1 MKIKSVIYFLI
12 LISLVACKKE
22 EDKATTSS
30 ISGKVKL
37 YDDGNVNLDNID
49 MTVTVE
55 GTAPLL
61 SAKTDQNGEY
71 SIQDVPFGS
80 YTLQFNKTGYGTYKI
95 FDATLISTGGPLVI
109 SETVS
114 LGQISTTS
122 IINKFLI
129 NVIQSTVEFR
139 GTVDPAGTTEIPRYL
154 RLFYSSNENVS
165 SDNYSYYS
173 DQYVVSE
180 DLFQIIVTKE
190 ELNNMGFASGTTVYL
205 KVYGDSYWSN
215 SYEDPSSNKMVF
227 PNLNSSP
234 ESGSFIVPE

>member
-1 MKIKSVIYFLI
+1 MKIKSLIFLLI
-12 LISLVACKKE
+12 IISLVACKKE

-37 YDDGNVNLDNID
+37 FDDGENNLNNID

-71 SIQDVPFGS
+71 SIQNVPFGS

-95 FDATLISTGGPLVI
+95 FNAALTNTGGPLII
-109 SETVS
+109 SETIS
-114 LGQISTTS
+114 LGQFSTTS
-122 IINKFLI
+122 IINRFSIDVLESSI
-129 NVIQSTVEFR
+129 EFK

-154 RLFYSSNENVS
+154 RIFYSSSENVS
-165 SDNYSYYS
+165 STNYSSFS
-173 DQYVVSE
+173 DQYGVSE
-180 DLFQIIVTKE
+180 ALFQIIVTTA
-190 ELNNMGFASGTTVYL
+190 ELNNMGFASGTTVYM
-205 KVYGDSYWSN
+205 KMYGDSYWSN
-215 SYEDPSSNKMVF
+215 SYEDPSSGKMVF

-234 ESGSFIVPE
+234 VSGSFIVPD

>member
-12 LISLVACKKE
+12 IISLVACKKE

>member
-1 MKIKSVIYFLI
+1 MKMKSVIYFLI
-12 LISLVACKKE
+12 IVSLVACKKE

-37 YDDGNVNLDNID
+37 YDDGNSNLDNID

-129 NVIQSTVEFR
+129 NVIQSTVEFK

-154 RLFYSSNENVS
+154 RFFYSSNENVS

-173 DQYVVSE
+173 DQYEVSE
-180 DLFQIIVTKE
+180 ALFQIIVTKE

-215 SYEDPSSNKMVF
+215 SYEDPSLSKMVF
-227 PNLNSSP
+227 PNLNSSY
-234 ESGSFIVPE
+234 ESGSFIVPD